1 MSFRSEVVRI
11 VNELLAGS
19 KKISELTA
27 LPSNV
32 ANDDV
37 IEVVRGG
44 QNYKAT
50 GSQLPSGGGSGVPT
64 DWNFA
69 TSGASPGDFPTD
81 LTLRY
86 YTIDDSV
93 YPFGTEFWTNGS
105 GGWYT
110 K

>member
-1 MSFRSEVVRI
+1 M
-11 VNELLAGS
+11 A
-19 KKISELTA
+19 KKKFT
-27 LPSNV
+27 
-32 ANDDV
+32 
-37 IEVVRGG
+37 
-44 QNYKAT
+44 
-50 GSQLPSGGGSGVPT
+50 QLPAAGALTGTEIVAVVQSGVSKQTTAQAIANLGGGGGGSGVPT
-64 DWNFA
+64 DWDFA

-93 YPFGTEFWTNGS
+93 FPFGTEFWTNGS